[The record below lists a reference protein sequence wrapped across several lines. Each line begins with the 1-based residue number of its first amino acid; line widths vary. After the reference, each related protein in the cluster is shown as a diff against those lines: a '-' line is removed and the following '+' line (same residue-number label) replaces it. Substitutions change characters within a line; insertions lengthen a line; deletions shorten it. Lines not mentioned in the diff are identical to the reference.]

1 MVELVS
7 LQCTLRPLQEAQNR
21 LWAISG
27 LEAVFPM
34 NGSTAE
40 KLLFS
45 EWSLIQTTED
55 LAVRLVGTRALVSI
69 GLQRSFDGVLA
80 DILWALVADPTNPLA
95 KFVFFRIQKQRH
107 NNANLGTVLDFLS
120 RIKQL
125 RAREFGEDVSHDETT
140 YPNITVVDDLDIV
153 DNDDNDP
160 FGTAPTVPPPTNVG
174 E

>member
-1 MVELVS
+1 MVESALP
-7 LQCTLRPLQEAQNR
+7 QIALRPLQEAQDR
-21 LWAISG
+21 LCAISR
-27 LEAVFPM
+27 LEVVFPM

-45 EWSLIQTTED
+45 EWSLIQTAED

-107 NNANLGTVLDFLS
+107 DNANLGTVLDFLS

-140 YPNITVVDDLDIV
+140 DPNITIVDDLQIV
-153 DNDDNDP
+153 DNVDDDP
-160 FGTAPTVPPPTNVG
+160 LGVKTTVRPPANAP